1 MAGDERRERLKRL
14 REEASAAG
22 AVEEEKG
29 GGDDGDAAG
38 KAATAKATATGA
50 PNKPEEEANDEPD
63 ADAPVLRFRN
73 YAPTDKKIE
82 AASLTVPAALAP
94 DAALPDAV
102 AVPEK
107 GDLLATV
114 GAGAT
119 FAPSS
124 SKQQQHQRTA
134 EEDAAL
140 LAAVA
145 PKKPAW
151 DLKRDIAPKLA
162 RLEKRTRRAIVELVR
177 EKAAEAEKAKV

>member
-1 MAGDERRERLKRL
+1 MASDERRERLKRL
-14 REEASAAG
+14 REEAAAAG
-22 AVEEEKG
+22 AIDEGKEETR
-29 GGDDGDAAG
+29 GGDDVGASGDSG
-38 KAATAKATATGA
+38 KTTTTTTAATAA
-50 PNKPEEEANDEPD
+50 DD
-63 ADAPVLRFRN
+63 DAPVLRFRN
-73 YAPTDKKIE
+73 YAPTDKKIQ
-82 AASLTVPAALAP
+82 ASSVVVQAALAP

-119 FAPSS
+119 FTSS
-124 SKQQQHQRTA
+124 AKQQQQQRTA

-162 RLEKRTRRAIVELVR
+162 KLERRTRRAIVELVR
-177 EKAAEAEKAKV
+177 EKAEKAATVGGGGGGGE